1 MRGHQ
6 PDHFTKEQYFQV
18 EIFRATLDSQLHELD
33 RSFSEKRMYLLSTSA
48 KLIPRNKFKSFKGS
62 DICELVK
69 KYQPADFSQQDR
81 YVLEQLK
88 LFVADASN
96 DVGLKDVS
104 TLTDLCQLVVETAR
118 DKIYHLIDRLLRL
131 LVTLPV
137 STASAERAFSS
148 LKIIKTRLHNKM
160 EDGNLANNLVVHIE
174 REIAEKYNFEDILM
188 EVKSMADRKAD
199 LQYHSFCSYQL
210 SRRMSLKFPFVV
222 VGWLR

>member
-1 MRGHQ
+1 M
-6 PDHFTKEQYFQV
+6 
-18 EIFRATLDSQLHELD
+18 
-33 RSFSEKRMYLLSTSA
+33 
-48 KLIPRNKFKSFKGS
+48 
-62 DICELVK
+62 
-69 KYQPADFSQQDR
+69 
-81 YVLEQLK
+81 EQLK

-104 TLTDLCQLVVETAR
+104 TLTDLCQLLVETAR

-148 LKIIKTRLHNKM
+148 LKIIKTRFPNKM

-199 LQYHSFCSYQL
+199 L
-210 SRRMSLKFPFVV
+210 
-222 VGWLR
+222 

>member
-1 MRGHQ
+1 M
-6 PDHFTKEQYFQV
+6 
-18 EIFRATLDSQLHELD
+18 
-33 RSFSEKRMYLLSTSA
+33 
-48 KLIPRNKFKSFKGS
+48 
-62 DICELVK
+62 
-69 KYQPADFSQQDR
+69 
-81 YVLEQLK
+81 EQLK

-104 TLTDLCQLVVETAR
+104 TLTDLCQLLVETPR

-199 LQYHSFCSYQL
+199 L
-210 SRRMSLKFPFVV
+210 
-222 VGWLR
+222 